1 LLHDPFE
8 QVPLVPAP
16 MQVIPLPTH
25 VPETQQPPD
34 WQLFAAQ
41 QACPAAPQLC
51 PPGPTVVDDE
61 LPPQDAPSA
70 ENSNN
75 RTNSR
80 QTTPLSK
87 RRIIIPPLEVSNL
100 NSLESAHRQRRH
112 CSLTP

>member
-1 LLHDPFE
+1 LRHDPFE
-8 QVPLVPAP
+8 QVPLVPSP
-16 MQVIPLPTH
+16 MQVDPLPRH
-25 VPETQQPPD
+25 IPATQQPPD

-51 PPGPTVVDDE
+51 PPGPTVVDEE
-61 LPPQDAPSA
+61 LPQDAPSA
-70 ENSNN
+70 ENSSK

-80 QTTPLSK
+80 QMTPLSE

-100 NSLESAHRQRRH
+100 NSLESDHRRRRH